1 MGRSSAAMAALAL
14 AGPLALGGCDGG
26 APAAAPQA
34 SAEAPSKKRAAPPP
48 LAVLDHQGVRYA
60 ELRGGRGRG
69 LAQNGG
75 YIVAS
80 DPASGAELWVQQVF
94 GLAGSPDL
102 ESDKRDVYITR
113 LSLSVDG
120 RQLLIE
126 NERQERF
133 ALRLAD
139 RVVQRLAP

>member
-1 MGRSSAAMAALAL
+1 MSRLARSAWAAALAL
-14 AGPLALGGCDGG
+14 ALAGCDGS

-34 SAEAPSKKRAAPPP
+34 GAEAPAKKRAAPPA
-48 LAVLDHQGVRYA
+48 LAALAHQGVRYA
-60 ELRGGRGRG
+60 ELRGGRARG
-69 LAQNGG
+69 LGQNGG
-75 YIVAS
+75 YIVAT
-80 DPASGAELWVQQVF
+80 DADTGAELWVQQVF

-113 LSLSVDG
+113 LSLSADG

-139 RVVQRLAP
+139 RAVQRLAP